1 MTAVMVGTA
10 VVLGVVLA
18 VRDLSR
24 RPALSSPTRTAGGL
38 ETTCPPAAGTVIG
51 KPQWE
56 APPEVRIDTGR
67 RYTATLHTTKGRIV
81 LELDARN
88 APVTVNNF
96 VFLARCGFYDGL
108 SFHRI
113 VKNRLVEGGD
123 PKGMGAGG
131 PGYTFSGEVPDRP
144 GYAVGSVAMSGDG
157 RNAAGSRFFIVT
169 GPGGSDLP
177 NDSPLFARVIEGH
190 DVAKAIEDLPV
201 RGGAPD
207 GSPVEVVTITS
218 VTITEG

>member
-1 MTAVMVGTA
+1 MVGTA
-10 VVLGVVLA
+10 GVLGVVLA
-18 VRDLSR
+18 VRDLTR
-24 RPALSSPTRTAGGL
+24 RPALSSPTATAGGL
-38 ETTCPPAAGTVIG
+38 VTSCPQAAGTVSG

-56 APPEVRIDTGR
+56 APPEARIDTAR
-67 RYTATLHTTKGRIV
+67 RYTATLETTKGRIV

-123 PKGMGAGG
+123 PKGIGTGG
-131 PGYTFSGEVPDRP
+131 PGYTFSGELPDHP

-169 GPGGSDLP
+169 GPGGSELP
-177 NDSPLFARVIEGH
+177 NDSPLIGRVVEGQ
-190 DVAKAIEDLPV
+190 DVAKMIEDLPV
-201 RGGAPD
+201 RGGASD
-207 GSPVEVVTITS
+207 GAPVEAVTITS